1 MGGGEGE
8 GVGVFV
14 KQTWKG
20 GQKLEVLNKC
30 TFSMPS

>member
-1 MGGGEGE
+1 MGGGEG
-8 GVGVFV
+8 GRVGVFV